1 MMYLAVCGAAA
12 FGALAR
18 HLTGLVATRLTGRST
33 LGTLLA
39 NVLGALLAGCI
50 AGASLAWGLP
60 STWHVVVGTGFLG
73 AYTTFSS
80 WMVEAAAYLRD
91 DEPIKML
98 LHVMGSTVLGTA
110 AAALGLVTVVTLG

>member
-1 MMYLAVCGAAA
+1 MMYLAVCVGAA

-18 HLTGLVATRLTGRST
+18 HLTGVFATRLTRRST

-39 NVLGALLAGCI
+39 NVLGSLLAGGI

-60 STWHVVVGTGFLG
+60 STWHVIIGTGFLG

-80 WMVEAAAYLRD
+80 WMVEAAAYLCD
-91 DEPIKML
+91 DESVKMIIY
-98 LHVMGSTVLGTA
+98 VIGSTILGTA
-110 AAALGLVTVVTLG
+110 AAAVGLIGTLALV

>member
-1 MMYLAVCGAAA
+1 MMYLAVCVAAA

-18 HLTGLVATRLTGRST
+18 HLTGLFATRLTRRST
-33 LGTLLA
+33 LGTVLA
-39 NVLGALLAGCI
+39 NVLGSLLAGGI

-60 STWHVVVGTGFLG
+60 SAWHVVIGTGFLG

-91 DEPIKML
+91 DEAIKML
-98 LHVMGSTVLGTA
+98 LYVVGSTVLGTMA
-110 AAALGLVTVVTLG
+110 AAAGLIGMLALA